1 MRDVSFKR
9 QLLLCIVHP
18 EGIQNVYHNNNDD
31 DKMTKKKKKLA
42 HNSLHLLKTKRLHP
56 SILF

>member
-31 DKMTKKKKKLA
+31 DKMTKKKEVG
-42 HNSLHLLKTKRLHP
+42 S
-56 SILF
+56 